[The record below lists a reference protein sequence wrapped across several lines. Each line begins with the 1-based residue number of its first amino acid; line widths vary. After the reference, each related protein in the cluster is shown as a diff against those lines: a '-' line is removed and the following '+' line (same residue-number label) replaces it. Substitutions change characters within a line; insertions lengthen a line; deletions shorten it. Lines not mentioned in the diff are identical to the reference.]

1 MYVGLSIFQKQ
12 GRKLINML
20 FENGISI
27 LYDRVLQISTQ
38 VGETVITQYFRN
50 GVVCP
55 PSLRKGLLT
64 TSALDNI
71 DHNPTAT
78 TATSSFHGISVS
90 IFQHPNF
97 DNAGEECSSL
107 NVQGE
112 SKVKKVPELPEA
124 FTNVRMKRQTRVFL
138 CMHFMRQ

>member
-1 MYVGLSIFQKQ
+1 
-12 GRKLINML
+12 ML

-27 LYDRVLQISTQ
+27 SYDRVLQISAQ
-38 VGETVITQYFRN
+38 LGEAVITQYFED

-55 PSLRKGLLT
+55 PSLRKGLFT

-78 TATSSFHGISVS
+78 TATTSFHGTSVS

-97 DNAGEECSSL
+97 DNAGEERSSL
-107 NVQGE
+107 KVQNE

-124 FTNVRMKRQTRVFL
+124 FMLTLPRDPRHQQRQNRVKAGV
-138 CMHFMRQ
+138 CMAEGSGPHRESG